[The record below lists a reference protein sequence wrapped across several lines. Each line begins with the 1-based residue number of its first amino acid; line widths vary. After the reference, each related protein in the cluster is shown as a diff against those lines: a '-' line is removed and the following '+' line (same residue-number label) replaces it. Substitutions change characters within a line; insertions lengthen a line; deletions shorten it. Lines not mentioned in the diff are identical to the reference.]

1 MWTLCMLLK
10 TSKSRDVGTSTF
22 HNYNFSP
29 RSLHLWDVPVHVGLS
44 ALAAGTDVTGSVLT
58 TYIPLLCPLQE
69 VDQSG

>member
-1 MWTLCMLLK
+1 MLCMLCQWYIYALHAK
-10 TSKSRDVGTSTF
+10 AMSIT
-22 HNYNFSP
+22 NINFSP

-44 ALAAGTDVTGSVLT
+44 ALAARTDVTGSVLA